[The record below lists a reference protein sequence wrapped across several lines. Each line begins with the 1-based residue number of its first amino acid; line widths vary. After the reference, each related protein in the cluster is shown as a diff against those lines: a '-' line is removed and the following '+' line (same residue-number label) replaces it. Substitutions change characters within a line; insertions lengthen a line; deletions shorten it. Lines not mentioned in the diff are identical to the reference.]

1 MSEKDDRV
9 VKRLTARKLAALTE
23 LYEQERLFTSS
34 KLRMLAAD
42 YLVVR
47 DIHAFVRNMREAL
60 RDYYVRLA
68 LIASQGE
75 VNSWNDAELLLG
87 RQYDFLDEFAN
98 DLLSGDEFSSEQILA
113 RASRYSYAWSVFAR
127 YTLPD
132 EIADIL
138 PAMPGVDCL
147 GLDACGCWWE
157 FEITR
162 SGYLYAWWR
171 VNLSK
176 EHCPICMDYG
186 VTYSPFIAILPDV
199 EVAEGEELDDEDI
212 LDLFY

>member
-1 MSEKDDRV
+1 MDGKGDQV
-9 VKRLTARKLAALTE
+9 VKRLTARKLFTLAE

-34 KLRMLAAD
+34 LLRMLAAD
-42 YLVVR
+42 YLIVHDV
-47 DIHAFVRNMREAL
+47 HLFMQNMREAL
-60 RDYYVRLA
+60 QEYYVRLA

-98 DLLSGDEFSSEQILA
+98 DLLDGDELSSEQILA

-132 EIADIL
+132 EVADIL

-186 VTYSPFIAILPDV
+186 MTYSPFIAVLPDI
-199 EVAEGEELDDEDI
+199 EVDDAEFDDEDI
-212 LDLFY
+212 LDLLY